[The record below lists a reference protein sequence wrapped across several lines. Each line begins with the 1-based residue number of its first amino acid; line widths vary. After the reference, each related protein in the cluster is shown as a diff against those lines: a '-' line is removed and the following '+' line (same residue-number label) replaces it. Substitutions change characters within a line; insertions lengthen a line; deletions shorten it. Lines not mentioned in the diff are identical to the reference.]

1 METEL
6 RLMLGDDVYD
16 EVVKYCDSRL
26 EAGPPPLP
34 HPAQVTVSLGRTRI
48 RRP

>member
-6 RLMLGDDVYD
+6 RLMVGDDVYD
-16 EVVKYCDSRL
+16 EIVKYCDARVESGSPAL
-26 EAGPPPLP
+26 A
-34 HPAQVTVSLGRTRI
+34 HPAEVKVPMGRTRI

>member
-6 RLMLGDDVYD
+6 RLMLGDDIYE
-16 EVVKYCDSRL
+16 EVVKYCDARAA
-26 EAGPPPLP
+26 AGSPALP
-34 HPAQVTVSLGRTRI
+34 HPAEVKVSMGRTRL

>member
-6 RLMLGDDVYD
+6 RLMLGDDIYD

-26 EAGPPPLP
+26 EAGPLALS
-34 HPAQVTVSLGRTRI
+34 HPAQVKVPLGRTRI